1 MAFYT
6 EKAKYADFLTETPF
20 DFQKH
25 STIGCGGSARLA
37 YYPRSA
43 EELLR
48 LLTLLRADGAEYLLL
63 GNGANVLPPDG
74 NSDKA
79 VICTKKM
86 QKIEFFGNGAYAEV
100 GVTSGL
106 LLRACLAAEKSGAEF
121 LIGIPCTLGGA
132 AFMNAGAGGRY
143 FADIV
148 TSLTVFQDGK
158 LQRFSAI
165 ECGYGYKQSAFME
178 NKATIVGVELRLEN
192 ASRAEILQR
201 RQAFLQRR
209 AHLPRG
215 KSMGCVFKNP
225 DGVSAGELLEKS
237 GVKGMRIGAAT
248 VSERHANFILNEGGA
263 TSSQIAALIARMKA
277 AVYAS
282 YGILLE
288 EEIRYL

>member
-6 EKAKYADFLTETPF
+6 KKAEYADFLAESPF
-20 DFQKH
+20 DFRKH
-25 STIGCGGSARLA
+25 TTVACGGKAKRA
-37 YYPRSA
+37 YYPRSS
-43 EELLR
+43 EELLC
-48 LLTLLRADGAEYLLL
+48 LLTLLHADGAEYVLL
-63 GNGANVLPPDG
+63 GNGANVLPLDDE
-74 NSDKA
+74 SDKI

-86 QKIEFFGNGAYAEV
+86 QKIEFSEKGAYAEV

-121 LIGIPCTLGGA
+121 LIGLPCTLGGA

-143 FADIV
+143 FADIA

-158 LQRFSAI
+158 LQRLSVR
-165 ECGYGYKQSAFME
+165 ECGYGYKQSAFMD

-192 ASRAEILQR
+192 ASRALILQR
-201 RQAFLQRR
+201 RRAFLQRR
-209 AHLPRG
+209 AQLPRG

-248 VSERHANFILNEGGA
+248 VSTRHANFILNEGGA
-263 TSSQIAALIARMKA
+263 TSAQIAALIARMKA
-277 AVYAS
+277 AVYAA